1 MRVGSAA
8 HTHVERF
15 TCVSRGLRAHSRVNV
30 RHSGLTCEPTTWL
43 LGCEH
48 SSHVVAD
55 VYASSLYP
63 RVAQNADRLTPNS
76 PISPFFA
83 EVVCVLGA
91 TPVRQPAGRGEL
103 RHARVRH
110 AGDTPTQRLAWR
122 KTPTPSP
129 ASGTT
134 APDREARSPRN
145 SGRVR
150 HQLTMVRP
158 NSEPPKAR
166 EHRRPRGNVL
176 STARTPNGST
186 RGATV

>member
-1 MRVGSAA
+1 M
-8 HTHVERF
+8 
-15 TCVSRGLRAHSRVNV
+15 

-55 VYASSLYP
+55 VYASSFYP
-63 RVAQNADRLTPNS
+63 PSCPKRRQPHPKQPYFAV
-76 PISPFFA
+76 FA

-91 TPVRQPAGRGEL
+91 TPVRQPAGRGES

-122 KTPTPSP
+122 KTPHTTA

-145 SGRVR
+145 SGRAR

-166 EHRRPRGNVL
+166 GHRRPRGNVL

-186 RGATV
+186 GGATV

>member
-1 MRVGSAA
+1 MLLHQNPGQELRRVRSRKARTSPR
-8 HTHVERF
+8 H
-15 TCVSRGLRAHSRVNV
+15 TCVPIYVPVDAS
-30 RHSGLTCEPTTWL
+30 
-43 LGCEH
+43 
-48 SSHVVAD
+48 
-55 VYASSLYP
+55 ASSLYP
-63 RVAQNADRLTPNS
+63 RVAQNADHLTPNS
-76 PISPFFA
+76 PISPFLPRWSAFWA
-83 EVVCVLGA
+83 PRPSDSLRG
-91 TPVRQPAGRGEL
+91 GGEL

-166 EHRRPRGNVL
+166 DHRRPRGNVL

-186 RGATV
+186 GGTTV